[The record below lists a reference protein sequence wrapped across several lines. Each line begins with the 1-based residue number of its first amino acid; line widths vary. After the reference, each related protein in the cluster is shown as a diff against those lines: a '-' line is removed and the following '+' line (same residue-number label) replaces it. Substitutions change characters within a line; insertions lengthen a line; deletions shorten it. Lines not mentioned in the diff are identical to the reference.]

1 MIPLNQRRINIDTS
15 NKCTLQCPGCR
26 REDFRRN
33 GLPIPGE
40 ELTIDQFDKI
50 TNFFKQVSFCGTFS
64 DPIFNRHFLDI
75 LKMCKSKNIK
85 TRVYTAA
92 SHKPEK
98 WYKEAFKVNTDA
110 KWLFGI
116 DGLPE
121 ESHKYRINQ
130 DGRKLFNMMLLAIAE
145 GIKVEWQYLIFDY
158 NKDSIIECKELA
170 LKHGIKFTLCASNR
184 FKISDYLEQPR
195 KPVAF
200 KEGDYNLKPKQ
211 EQFVT
216 TNDTAKSQILNPKCM
231 LADRSMSYTNE
242 GNIMPCCWTNTV
254 NYQDN
259 PEFSNEALIKLTKKK
274 LHIDNNKSVDDILNS
289 DEWKDF
295 WDLLKNNPQNAPDRC
310 KQMCSGPIN
319 ENVEMDLYEG

>member
-26 REDFRRN
+26 REDFRRE

-50 TNFFKQVSFCGTFS
+50 TDFFKQVSFCGTFS
-64 DPIFNRHFLDI
+64 DPIFNRYFLDI
-75 LKMCKSKNIK
+75 LKMCKSKNVK
-85 TRVYTAA
+85 ARVYNAA

-98 WYKEAFKVNTDA
+98 WYKEAFRAYTGA
-110 KWLFGI
+110 RWLFGI

-130 DGRKLFNMMLLAIAE
+130 DGRKLFNMMLLAIEE

-158 NKDSIIECKELA
+158 NKDSIPECRELA
-170 LKHGIKFTLCASNR
+170 KKHGIKFTLCATNR
-184 FKISDYLEQPR
+184 FKISDNQNQPR
-195 KPVAF
+195 TSVDF
-200 KEGDYNLKPKQ
+200 DEGDYNLKPK
-211 EQFVT
+211 EQFKK
-216 TNDTAKSQILNPKCM
+216 NDKVKSQILNPKCM
-231 LADRSMSYTNE
+231 LSDRSMSYTNE

-254 NYQDN
+254 NYQTQD
-259 PEFSNEALIKLTKKK
+259 SNEALINLMKKK

-295 WDLLKNNPQNAPDRC
+295 WDLLKNNPQNAPDKC

-319 ENVEMDLYEG
+319 ENVEMDLYDGQ